1 MEMCTARLNIRDLT
15 YADLN
20 DIHDLHSRP
29 ETDEFNT
36 LGIPKTIDVTK
47 NILNEWIIA
56 QNDDPRTS
64 YIFAVELSESHQFI
78 GLIALV
84 RSALKYRSGEVWY
97 KIHPDY
103 WRKGYATEALKELL
117 DFSFNKLQLHRI
129 DAGCVIEN
137 IASIKVLE
145 KVGMTREGSKRLAL
159 PIRGTWRDSYEYSIL
174 EEEYE
179 VLHKQWLRKTS

>member
-1 MEMCTARLNIRDLT
+1 MELHTARLNIRDLT
-15 YADLN
+15 FADLD

-29 ETDEFNT
+29 ESDEYNT
-36 LGIPKTIDVTK
+36 LGIPETIDITRH
-47 NILNEWIIA
+47 ILNEWITA
-56 QNDDPRTS
+56 QNDDPRIS
-64 YIFAVELSESHQFI
+64 YIFAVELIESHQFI
-78 GLIALV
+78 GLISLI
-84 RSALKYRSGEVWY
+84 RSTLKYNSAEIWY

-103 WRKGYATEALKELL
+103 WKKGYATEAIRELL
-117 DFSFNKLQLHRI
+117 HFGFNKLHLHRI

-145 KVGMTREGSKRLAL
+145 KIGMTREGSKRMAI

-179 VLHKQWLRKTS
+179 VIHKQWLRKTS